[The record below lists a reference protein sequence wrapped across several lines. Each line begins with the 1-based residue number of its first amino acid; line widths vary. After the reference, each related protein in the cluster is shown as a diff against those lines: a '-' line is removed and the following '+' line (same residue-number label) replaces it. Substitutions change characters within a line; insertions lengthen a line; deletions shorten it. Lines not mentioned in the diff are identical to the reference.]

1 MKTLKYKTSRMK
13 NDFMFMEYCG
23 MSVFRTLNI
32 LSIAFVS
39 DIWWCYISKKSIV
52 SDVLVTEEKFSE

>member
-1 MKTLKYKTSRMK
+1 MK

-39 DIWWCYISKKSIV
+39 DIWWCYTSKKSIV